1 MKFGLR
7 SKLLIIIGTLIGISL
22 ADFLLI
28 TSTQSKASERLEWV
42 THTQQVI
49 NESEAFLGYLR
60 DTETGQRGYLL
71 TLTTD
76 YLEPYH
82 NGVKASRQS
91 LDTLNELT
99 RDNPAQLALL
109 SDISRLMD
117 AKFLE
122 LSETIGYASL
132 GDTAKALEIVKSDQ
146 GKELMD
152 QIRILVDEFI
162 THEEHLLEERTRSYE
177 EHNSILKH
185 LLVLEVS
192 IFLVIL
198 VFISFYLQRTII
210 RPLELLTRSTQ
221 QGTPHADDYVSAINS
236 TDEIGKLA
244 NSFKQMHDRI
254 REDAS
259 SLEQISLELK
269 RERDKALNASFTDPM
284 TGLFNRR
291 KLDEIAE
298 NEMKRARRQGT
309 SFDIILIDIDYFKA
323 INDNYGHHQ
332 GDNVLKRVADVL
344 SKMSRRPEDFC
355 FRIGGE
361 EFLFMSADQDYQ
373 AAKSY
378 AEIMRLEVE
387 AMQIP
392 NKGSKISDYVTLSA
406 GVVSIEPDEEESFY
420 DLLKRADERLYMA
433 KSMGRNRVVASDE
446 G

>member
-1 MKFGLR
+1 MKIGLR

-28 TSTQSKASERLEWV
+28 TITKNKASERLEWV

-49 NESEAFLGYLR
+49 HESETLLGYLR
-60 DTETGQRGYLL
+60 DAETGQRGYLL

-91 LDTLNELT
+91 LKTLGKLT
-99 RDNPAQLALL
+99 SDNPAQQALL

-117 AKFLE
+117 LKFIE

-132 GDTAKALEIVKSDQ
+132 GNTSEALEIVKSDQ

-152 QIRILVDEFI
+152 QIRVLLDEFI
-162 THEEHLLEERTRSYE
+162 THENHLLEERSRSYE
-177 EHNSILKH
+177 EHNNLLKN
-185 LLVLEVS
+185 LLILEVS
-192 IFLVIL
+192 IFLVISIFL
-198 VFISFYLQRTII
+198 SVYLQRTII
-210 RPLELLTRSTQ
+210 RPLELLTRSTK
-221 QGTPHADDYVSAINS
+221 QGSHHSDDYVSLINS
-236 TDEIGKLA
+236 NDEIGELA
-244 NSFKQMHDRI
+244 VSFKQMHSRI
-254 REDAS
+254 QQDS
-259 SLEQISLELK
+259 SALEKISLELK
-269 RERDKALNASFTDPM
+269 RERDKALHASFTDPL

-309 SFDIILIDIDYFKA
+309 SFDIILVDIDYFKA
-323 INDNYGHHQ
+323 INDNYGHQQ
-332 GDNVLKRVADVL
+332 GDTVLKLVADVL
-344 SKMSRRPEDFC
+344 SNMSRRPEDFC

-361 EFLFMSADQDYQ
+361 EFLFMSAAQDYQ

-406 GVVSIEPDEEESFY
+406 GVVSVEPDEEESFY

-433 KSMGRNRVVASDE
+433 KSMGRNRVVATDE